1 MRGYAEIIFDFVGV
15 DIMLLSRFFGWN
27 KYFLIGSAGRY
38 AALGR
43 GGSRLVSLVTVSL
56 GLILVMVSP
65 SLAAPDELI
74 GTFDQWSAHH
84 YTESGKTVCYAVSSP
99 IDSKGKY
106 KKRGKIYAF
115 VTRRSGTNNPGEF
128 NIATGYTFKNGST
141 PRAQIG
147 GQRFNLIIG
156 KDRAWASDGVADKK
170 LILAMKRGL
179 KMIVKGV
186 SSRGTQTT
194 DTYSLVGF
202 TSAYKAMSQ
211 KCGFKK

>member
-1 MRGYAEIIFDFVGV
+1 MMPF
-15 DIMLLSRFFGWN
+15 SRFFGYDG
-27 KYFLIGSAGRY
+27 YFLVGSSDRHGS
-38 AALGR
+38 LGR
-43 GGSRLVSLVTVSL
+43 EVSRWGTMVTVIL
-56 GLILVMVSP
+56 GPILAVVGPSP
-65 SLAAPDELI
+65 AMADELI

-99 IDSKGKY
+99 INSEGKY

-115 VTRRSGTNNPGEF
+115 VTRRSGTKNPGEF
-128 NIATGYTFKNGST
+128 NIATGYTFKAGST
-141 PRAQIG
+141 PKAQIG
-147 GQRFNLIIG
+147 GQRFTLIIG
-156 KDRAWASDGVADKK
+156 KDRAWASDSVADKK

-186 SSRGTQTT
+186 SSRGTRTT